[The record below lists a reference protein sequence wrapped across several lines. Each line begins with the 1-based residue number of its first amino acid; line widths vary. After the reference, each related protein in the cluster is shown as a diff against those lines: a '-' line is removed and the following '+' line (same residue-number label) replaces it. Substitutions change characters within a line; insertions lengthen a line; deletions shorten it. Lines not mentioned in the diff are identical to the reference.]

1 MHELIKPLK
10 LLVLPF
16 AKDWHDLSHNGPMR
30 SFSPNA
36 VVPSPFKPGPPSP
49 LRVLMDDPK
58 AVKVDLAHT
67 WAIAGVGKDDAAS
80 CIVFLAVRCEVF
92 GPGGF
97 ETQLH
102 QAWVSFKSWCV
113 RNGKSTSI
121 QDFAKEDLKIT
132 SCLDIFLIEF
142 FVYPLRVFPEIMIW
156 K

>member
-1 MHELIKPLK
+1 M
-10 LLVLPF
+10 
-16 AKDWHDLSHNGPMR
+16 SHTGPMR
-30 SFSPNA
+30 TFSQNA

-80 CIVFLAVRCEVF
+80 CIVFLAVRCKIF

-97 ETQLH
+97 EDQLH
-102 QAWVSFKSWCV
+102 QAWISFKRWCV
-113 RNGKSTSI
+113 QNGKSTSI

-132 SCLDIFLIEF
+132 SCLGVCFWSSILWWCFLFLIWKS
-142 FVYPLRVFPEIMIW
+142 EIYENPFW
-156 K
+156 GVSWFQEPP